1 MLTLFIDKNSL
12 ARMRFLLSM
21 VTLENMCFE
30 FLENVSLIL
39 VLKKISVAKGKL
51 IFKIRVR
58 AAK

>member
-21 VTLENMCFE
+21 VTLENMCLE

-51 IFKIRVR
+51 IFKIRVQ